1 MAHSV
6 LTMERVWH
14 FRCRSQVQ
22 RVEYDALH
30 VPAHAFAAS
39 VKYSEFKTWAGYDTS
54 AAAAKHGES
63 KTMLFSSKPCTLAA
77 TSSTAS

>member
-6 LTMERVWH
+6 LTMESVWH

-22 RVEYDALH
+22 RVEDDALH
-30 VPAHAFAAS
+30 VQALTFAAP
-39 VKYSEFKTWAGYDTS
+39 VKYSEFKTWAGYGTS
-54 AAAAKHGES
+54 AAAAKRGES
-63 KTMLFSSKPCTLAA
+63 KTMLFTSKPCTLAA